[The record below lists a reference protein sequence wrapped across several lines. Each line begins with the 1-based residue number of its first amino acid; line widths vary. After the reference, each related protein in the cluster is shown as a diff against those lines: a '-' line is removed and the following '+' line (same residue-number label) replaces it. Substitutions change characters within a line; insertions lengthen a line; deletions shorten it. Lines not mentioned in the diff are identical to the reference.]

1 MGGTYQQILMQNS
14 KTFPKETSLQPPS
27 NRGSEHRRGVTPHLP
42 VSAIP
47 PCAALVLNV
56 TLVYL
61 RPNQRFTS
69 GFCTRRAAAGS
80 PSAGRSAQRLPRTVG
95 DGQLRLLRFG
105 CCGSAAALLPQPALQ
120 GNQLL
125 TDSLWNAFACVS
137 STPELMWNY
146 LQFKTVPNLLYSLKM
161 G

>member
-14 KTFPKETSLQPPS
+14 KTFPKETSLQPPN

-69 GFCTRRAAAGS
+69 GFCARRATAQS
-80 PSAGRSAQRLPRTVG
+80 PSASRSAQRLPWTVG
-95 DGQLRLLRFG
+95 DGQLRLLRFS
-105 CCGSAAALLPQPALQ
+105 CCAAPTAGVTGEPSPHRQPMECL
-120 GNQLL
+120 
-125 TDSLWNAFACVS
+125 CVRFFHS
-137 STPELMWNY
+137 RANVEL
-146 LQFKTVPNLLYSLKM
+146 FTI
-161 G
+161 